1 MNSLLIGLVLTIASV
16 GVDPKAPGQ
25 SHIDAAPPNSPW
37 VVYGS
42 LPSGENDADVTTLPL
57 AAYKD
62 EMGCAAAIE
71 AHKKEAYERYQM
83 TLECKKTD

>member
-37 VVYGS
+37 VVYGTI
-42 LPSGENDADVTTLPL
+42 PQADADDTTLPL

-62 EMGCAAAIE
+62 EVGCAAAIE
-71 AHKKEAYERYQM
+71 AHKKEALERFQM